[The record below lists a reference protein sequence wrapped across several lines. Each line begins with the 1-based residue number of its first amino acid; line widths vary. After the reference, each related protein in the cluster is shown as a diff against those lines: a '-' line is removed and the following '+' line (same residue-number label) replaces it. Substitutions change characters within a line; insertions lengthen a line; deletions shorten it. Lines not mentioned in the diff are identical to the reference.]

1 MTNTRVRTVLQ
12 AMKAPGKHNKET
24 NTEEITEMQGNKS
37 SGAKEGSNK
46 CQSRREKKIALQQDV
61 PNLIFRPVDKL
72 RKKLRHEENVHRA
85 LERAFTRP
93 LGSLPRLPPY
103 LPSHTVE
110 LLAEVA
116 VLEEEVVR
124 LEEQLVNFRQGLYQE
139 AVFISSSK
147 KTKEIVP
154 DTDSDGGCSQSSKT
168 IEQLKLPAD
177 LPTCQSLVSMKPLV
191 SVRYS
196 LDAEPSGPSSNQ
208 SANGKR
214 RLNKQ
219 NTSLNSPEDRRG
231 KENQWITNFSR
242 NQKQS
247 PVKKVLKTQVTVSE
261 DQRADAEPEC
271 VVKDRKTDEMTLCDA
286 SDEASLDKSTVP
298 NKLSEDILKCLMNIF
313 LRISSPKNTEDDM
326 ETSPSSSDS
335 CESSGERDSQDP
347 YGICAEFG
355 KRDIGPYKHF
365 RSVEVISKSQNFLMA
380 SSSLKC
386 RLKVLL
392 RKLESVDISELTHH
406 QKLAFW
412 INIYNSCM
420 MNAYLE
426 KGIPKNPEMIAA
438 MMPKAVINVGG
449 HLLSA
454 MTIEHFILRLPCHM
468 KNLSPKGLKSGT
480 MIIRGIFGME
490 WPEPLVTFALSCG
503 SWSSPAVRVYTAAQ
517 VEEEL
522 ETAKRNYLQAT
533 IGILKPNKLVIPKLL
548 DWYLLDFAKDVES
561 LMAWVCLQLPSELRT
576 VKCLEM
582 GRRGV
587 IPQTIQFLTYE
598 FKFRYLLA
606 LHTTLSPPS

>member
-1 MTNTRVRTVLQ
+1 MTNTRVRTALQ

-24 NTEEITEMQGNKS
+24 KTEETAEMQGNKS

-46 CQSRREKKIALQQDV
+46 RQSRREKKIALQHD
-61 PNLIFRPVDKL
+61 VDKL

-139 AVFISSSK
+139 AVLISSSK

-154 DTDSDGGCSQSSKT
+154 DTDSDGGCSQ
-168 IEQLKLPAD
+168 KL
-177 LPTCQSLVSMKPLV
+177 
-191 SVRYS
+191 
-196 LDAEPSGPSSNQ
+196 SGPSSNQ

-219 NTSLNSPEDRRG
+219 NTSLNSSEDRRG

-247 PVKKVLKTQVTVSE
+247 PVKKVLKTQVTVFQKYFVSLMYMLIIISSFI
-261 DQRADAEPEC
+261 QAEC
-271 VVKDRKTDEMTLCDA
+271 VVKDRNTDEMILWDA

-313 LRISSPKNTEDDM
+313 LRIK
-326 ETSPSSSDS
+326 
-335 CESSGERDSQDP
+335 RDSQDP

-392 RKLESVDISELTHH
+392 RKLESVDISELTHQ

-426 KGIPKNPEMIAA
+426 QGIPKNPEMIAA

-468 KNLSPKGLKSGT
+468 KNLSPKGLKSDT

-522 ETAKRNYLQAT
+522 ETAKRDYLQAT

-576 VKCLEM
+576 EAVKCLEL
-582 GRRGV
+582 GRRSV

-606 LHTTLSPPS
+606 PHTTLSPTS

>member
-1 MTNTRVRTVLQ
+1 MTNTRVRTALQ

-24 NTEEITEMQGNKS
+24 NTEETAEMQGNKS

-46 CQSRREKKIALQQDV
+46 RQSRREKKIALQHD
-61 PNLIFRPVDKL
+61 VDKL

-139 AVFISSSK
+139 AVLISSSK

-168 IEQLKLPAD
+168 TEQLKLPAD

-196 LDAEPSGPSSNQ
+196 LDAELSGPSSNQ

-214 RLNKQ
+214 KLNKQ
-219 NTSLNSPEDRRG
+219 SASLNSSEDRRG

-271 VVKDRKTDEMTLCDA
+271 VVKDRKTDEMTLWDA

-313 LRISSPKNTEDDM
+313 LRISSPKNTVDDM

-392 RKLESVDISELTHH
+392 RKLESVDISELTHQ

-426 KGIPKNPEMIAA
+426 QGIPKNPEMIAA

-468 KNLSPKGLKSGT
+468 KNLSPKGLKSDT

-522 ETAKRNYLQAT
+522 ETAKRDYLQAT

-576 VKCLEM
+576 EAVKCLEL
-582 GRRGV
+582 GRRSV

-606 LHTTLSPPS
+606 RHTTLSPTS